1 MLTIMGPSYRFC
13 DRISRRTF
21 LRIGGFSLGGLSL
34 PQLLRADAA
43 SGRRSPSK
51 SVIVV
56 FLPGGPSHL
65 DLVDLK
71 PLASSSVR
79 GEFHPIATNV
89 PGVEISELL
98 PRMAQSADKFAV
110 IRSIVGGVDE
120 HASHMCFTGH
130 NQLGPQPSGKWPN
143 IGAVISKLQGPVI
156 PAIPPFV
163 GLAAKMLHEPYNDPG
178 PGFTGRLHSAFS
190 PEGEGM
196 SDLILQGVT
205 LDRLQERQRLRTSFD
220 SLRRGIDSRLR
231 ISGVDEFTEQAVGVM
246 TSPRLCEA
254 LDLTNVDPRELAR
267 YGKGDP
273 GLVPGF
279 NAAPRLTEQF
289 LIARRLVEAG
299 VRCVTMAFGAWDW
312 HENNFP
318 GLRQQAPLL
327 DQGLAALVE
336 DLHERGL
343 EQDVT
348 VLVWGEFG
356 RSPRIN
362 GTAGRDHWPLVS
374 CALMAGGGM
383 HVGQV
388 IGSTN
393 RNGETAKDRPVH
405 FREVIATVYHN
416 LHIDPQRTTLN
427 DFAGRPQY
435 LTDHCQPIQ
444 ELVQGRRNT

>member
-1 MLTIMGPSYRFC
+1 MLTITGSSYRFC
-13 DRISRRTF
+13 DRVSRRTF
-21 LRIGGFSLGGLSL
+21 IEIGGLSLGALSL

-43 SGRRSPSK
+43 SGRRSSSK
-51 SVIVV
+51 SIIII

-71 PLASSSVR
+71 PLASNSIR
-79 GEFHPIATNV
+79 GEFQPIATSV
-89 PGVEISELL
+89 PGVEFSELL
-98 PRMAQSADKFAV
+98 PRMARSADKFAV

-143 IGAVISKLQGPVI
+143 VGAVISKLQGPVT

-163 GLAAKMLHEPYNDPG
+163 GLAAKMIHEPYNDPG
-178 PGFTGRLHSAFS
+178 PGFTGREHSAFS

-196 SDLILQGVT
+196 ADLMLQGVT
-205 LDRLQERQRLRTSFD
+205 LDRLQERQQLLNSFDVLRRDVDARLRV
-220 SLRRGIDSRLR
+220 
-231 ISGVDEFTEQAVGVM
+231 SGVDEFTEQAFGVM
-246 TSPRLCEA
+246 TSPRLRDA
-254 LDLTNVDPRELAR
+254 LDLSNEDPRVLAR

-289 LIARRLVEAG
+289 VMARRLVEAG
-299 VRCVTMAFGAWDW
+299 ARCVTLAFGAWDW
-312 HENNFP
+312 HENNFT

-327 DQGLAALVE
+327 DQGLSALVE

-343 EQDVT
+343 DQDVT
-348 VLVWGEFG
+348 VLAWGEFG

-362 GTAGRDHWPLVS
+362 GNAGRDHWPLVS
-374 CALMAGGGM
+374 CALLAGGGM
-383 HVGQV
+383 RVGQV
-388 IGSTN
+388 LGSTN

-405 FREVIATVYHN
+405 FREVIATLYHS
-416 LHIDPQRTTLN
+416 LGIDVQQTTLN

-435 LTDHCQPIQ
+435 LTDHCLPIQ
-444 ELVQGRRNT
+444 ELV